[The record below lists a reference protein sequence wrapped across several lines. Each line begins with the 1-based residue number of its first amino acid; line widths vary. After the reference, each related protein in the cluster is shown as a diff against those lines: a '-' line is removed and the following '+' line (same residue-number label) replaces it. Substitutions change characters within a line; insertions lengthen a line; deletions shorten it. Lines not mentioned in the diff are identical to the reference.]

1 MTERILNSWKE
12 IAQYLGRGVR
22 TVQRWEAELGLPV
35 RRPRGHARSSVLALS
50 SELDEWVNRTP
61 VSNLHEEPVPLLQ
74 PTLPVVAVVDDDEIH
89 RYTLAV
95 TVARAGYSVVEADCG
110 NAGIRLIQSI
120 RPQVAVVD
128 VRMPDMNGFE
138 VCRKITEALPDGG
151 TSVLLHTALED
162 TPAARTRAAEVGA
175 KAFLGYPVSSERLL
189 DCISRF
195 APRPVMAPSKKQAI
209 ES

>member
-1 MTERILNSWKE
+1 MPERILNSWKE

-35 RRPRGHARSSVLALS
+35 RRPRGHSRSSVLALA
-50 SELDEWVNRTP
+50 SELDSWLARTP
-61 VSNLHEEPVPLLQ
+61 VSNSDGPSPSLLQ
-74 PTLPVVAVVDDDEIH
+74 STLPIVAVVDDDEIH

-110 NAGIRLIQSI
+110 SSGLRLIETI

-138 VCRKITEALPDGG
+138 VCRKITTRLNDGC

-162 TPAARTRAAEVGA
+162 TPEARAHALEVGA
-175 KAFLGYPVSSERLL
+175 KAFLGYPVSSDRLL
-189 DCISRF
+189 DCIARF
-195 APRPVMAPSKKQAI
+195 APPRSRALQ
-209 ES
+209 EN